1 MCLYQEEDTV
11 ALAAKHF
18 YVQFGSDMSME
29 NTRTVVKEC
38 INSKLLEAK
47 SEEKW
52 TQMVN
57 TAHAQV
63 QMFLLLLM
71 LK

>member
-1 MCLYQEEDTV
+1 EDDTV

-18 YVQFGSDMSME
+18 FVQFGSDMSME

-52 TQMVN
+52 VQMVN
-57 TAHAQV
+57 TAHAQ
-63 QMFLLLLM
+63 
-71 LK
+71 